1 MGRSGQSKPDYVAK
15 ANQYIQDV
23 LAGIIPACKWAKLA
37 CQRQVN
43 DLARQD
49 TADFPFR
56 FDPDTANRICKFV
69 EKMPHIRGFKGRLR
83 LEAWQCFILTTVFG
97 WVHVDTGLRRF
108 RRVYTEV
115 PRGNGKSA
123 LTAPIALYMTAM
135 DDEPGAECYVAA
147 VSRDQTRHVF
157 ETAQQMARKTPEFL
171 KRYGVE
177 VAAHSITQAESA
189 SFFRSLAS
197 KVNSLDGLNIH
208 FACIDELHA
217 HPTRE
222 VYDSLDTGTGKR
234 DNSML
239 WCITTAGSDTSG
251 ICYERRIYITK
262 ILENTIQAEEWFGI
276 IYTID
281 DDDDWA
287 TEAALIKANP
297 NWNVSVKPS
306 DVLSK
311 LKGAKEMA
319 SAAPNFKTKHLNVWV
334 GADAAWMDMIRFNKC
349 ADDTLKV
356 EDFLAGDG
364 IVAVDLSFK
373 LDLTTVVKVFW
384 KVLPTTIVDRATG
397 AESVQDKLHY
407 YAFCTNWTPEARIME
422 SRNSQYPGWQHDGWL
437 RTCPGETVDY
447 DMVEA
452 YIRQEGKRFRLVEVA
467 FDPFHDHTLVNH
479 LQSEGFTIVEVPQLP
494 KQLSEPMKE
503 LEAAVYDGRFHFNGD
518 PILAWAMSNVVAHRD
533 KNDNLFPNKE
543 RFENKIDPATAL
555 FTALSRVMVN
565 ASIDQSGGG
574 VTAFGNC
581 TKCGVLCIGKVVNQ
595 QMVYLCPQHEEKNG
609 K

>member
-1 MGRSGQSKPDYVAK
+1 
-15 ANQYIQDV
+15 
-23 LAGIIPACKWAKLA
+23 
-37 CQRQVN
+37 
-43 DLARQD
+43 
-49 TADFPFR
+49 
-56 FDPDTANRICKFV
+56 
-69 EKMPHIRGFKGRLR
+69 
-83 LEAWQCFILTTVFG
+83 
-97 WVHVDTGLRRF
+97 
-108 RRVYTEV
+108 
-115 PRGNGKSA
+115 
-123 LTAPIALYMTAM
+123 MTAM
-135 DDEPGAECYVAA
+135 DDEPGAECYVWQPCHATK
-147 VSRDQTRHVF
+147 TRHVF

-262 ILENTIQAEEWFGI
+262 ILEDTIQAEEWFGM

-407 YAFCTNWTPEARIME
+407 YAFCTNWTPRRGLWSPATRSIRAGSTMVWLWNRARARPLTTTW
-422 SRNSQYPGWQHDGWL
+422 SKPTSGRKG
-437 RTCPGETVDY
+437 TVP
-447 DMVEA
+447 
-452 YIRQEGKRFRLVEVA
+452 LVEVA

-479 LQSEGFTIVEVPQLP
+479 LTVAKASP
-494 KQLSEPMKE
+494 LSKC
-503 LEAAVYDGRFHFNGD
+503 L
-518 PILAWAMSNVVAHRD
+518 S
-533 KNDNLFPNKE
+533 FPSSC
-543 RFENKIDPATAL
+543 P
-555 FTALSRVMVN
+555 SR
-565 ASIDQSGGG
+565 
-574 VTAFGNC
+574 
-581 TKCGVLCIGKVVNQ
+581 
-595 QMVYLCPQHEEKNG
+595 
-609 K
+609 